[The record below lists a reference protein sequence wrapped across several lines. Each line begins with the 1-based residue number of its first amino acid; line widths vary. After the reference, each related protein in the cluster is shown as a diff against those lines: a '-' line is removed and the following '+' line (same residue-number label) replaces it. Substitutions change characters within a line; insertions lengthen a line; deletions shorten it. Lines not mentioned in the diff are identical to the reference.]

1 MDSRQD
7 DGFFAAY
14 VAPIAAPS
22 QKRPGGMRRSPM
34 FTPARRRSAA
44 PALVVSALALVIAAA
59 GPSASVQARTNVS
72 RVPAGTSGQPWRNPH
87 QPAQVRASELLAAL
101 STDQKIQLALG
112 NFAALASFGV
122 PVLNADD
129 GPDGLRNHGTTA
141 MPSGQALA
149 ATFDR
154 ALAFAYGQVVGSEAR
169 GEGFNEWLGPAV
181 DIARTPLAGRQ
192 PEAEGEDPYL
202 AGNTS
207 AQVVRGAQGQHI
219 ISTLKHYTAYNQ
231 DWGRIG
237 LQTTVPSPFV
247 RGPGVNVAVS
257 ERALQEIYE
266 APFRT
271 AVQQGHVDSVMCSYN
286 QINGLPSC
294 ENPATLGDLKQGGG
308 LKGFVVPDF
317 GFAVRDP
324 LAAALAGVD
333 LPALPGGGSGGLTA
347 AEFTS
352 GQIPA
357 SRLDDIDLRILY
369 AIFDSGVFDNPLPAT
384 PSTEV
389 SAPAHQ
395 QVAAQVAE
403 AGMVLLKND
412 HQVLPLSGKVRS
424 VAVIGPSGDDAVF
437 VTGGS
442 AGVPLAAGQAVTP
455 LAGITARAASAGIQV
470 TSAQGS
476 AGDVAA
482 PALVPSSALT
492 PSSGTGPGLLGT
504 YWSNG
509 DFSGAPVATRVDPAV
524 DLSAAP
530 SETGALWSAK
540 WTGTLTPTETGLY
553 RFSLAESGIATLK
566 IAGQTFGPAYR
577 EATQFIVGPHYVLQG
592 AVRLTAGTP
601 VPVEIDYSSISGL
614 FSQEIHFGWEP
625 PSQSGI
631 PAAVAAA
638 RQADVA
644 VVFAND
650 AQGEG
655 MDRASLSLPGDQ
667 DQLISAVADANRHTV
682 VVLNTGGPV
691 LMPWLHSV
699 DGVLE
704 AWYPG
709 QTFGTA
715 IAAVLFGDADPAGR
729 LPVTFPASD
738 TQGPAPATRPQ
749 HYPGVN
755 GVVSYDEGLDVGY
768 RWYDATRQQPLFPF
782 GYGLSYQSF
791 AVSGVHAAYDPHGGD
806 VTVVATVTNTSWR
819 SGPATLELY
828 LVSPPAAQE
837 PPKQLKGY
845 SNVDLAPGQSKLV
858 RFRLSASNLAYYDPN
873 SSQFTVAPGRYTV
886 LAGTSSTELDHAA
899 SFKVGP

>member
-1 MDSRQD
+1 
-7 DGFFAAY
+7 
-14 VAPIAAPS
+14 
-22 QKRPGGMRRSPM
+22 M
-34 FTPARRRSAA
+34 FTLPRRRKAA
-44 PALVVSALALVIAAA
+44 AAAVSALALVITAA
-59 GPSASVQARTNVS
+59 GLSASAQAATNAPSAS
-72 RVPAGTSGQPWRNPH
+72 AGTPGQPWRNPG
-87 QPAQVRASELLAAL
+87 QPAAVRADELLAAL

-122 PVLNADD
+122 PAVTADD
-129 GPDGLRNHGTTA
+129 GPDGLRNPGTTA

-154 ALAFAYGQVVGSEAR
+154 ALAYAYGQVVGSEAR

-192 PEAEGEDPYL
+192 PEAEGEDPFL

-207 AQVVRGAQGQHI
+207 AQVVLGAQGQHI

-231 DWGRIG
+231 DFGRIG
-237 LQTTVPSPFV
+237 FENAPSQFA
-247 RGPGVNVAVS
+247 RGPAVNVAVS

-271 AVQQGHVDSVMCSYN
+271 AVQQGHLDSVMCSYN

-294 ENPATLGDLKQGGG
+294 QNPATLGDLKQSSNLSQGSG
-308 LKGFVVPDF
+308 LQGFVVPDF

-324 LAAALAGVD
+324 VAAAQAGVD

-347 AEFTS
+347 ADFTS
-352 GQIPA
+352 GQITA
-357 SRLDDIDLRILY
+357 ARLDDIDRRILF
-369 AIFDSGVFDNPLPAT
+369 AVFDSGVFDYPLPAT
-384 PSTEV
+384 PATEV
-389 SAPAHQ
+389 STPAHQ

-412 HQVLPLSGKVRS
+412 QQVLPLSGKARS
-424 VAVIGPSGDDAVF
+424 IAVIGPSGSDAVF
-437 VTGGS
+437 TTGGS

-455 LAGITARAASAGIQV
+455 LAGITARAASAGVQV
-470 TSAQGS
+470 TSATGS

-482 PALVPSSALT
+482 PTLVPSSALT
-492 PSSGTGPGLLGT
+492 PASGTGPGLLGS

-509 DFSGAPVATRVDPAV
+509 DFSGTPVLTQVDPTV

-530 SETGALWSAK
+530 SQTGALWSAK
-540 WTGTLTPTETGLY
+540 WTGTITPAETGLY

-592 AVRLTAGTP
+592 TVRLTAGTP

-614 FSQEIHFGWEP
+614 FSQEIHFGWQT

-638 RQADVA
+638 RAADVA
-644 VVFAND
+644 IVFAND

-655 MDRASLSLPGDQ
+655 MDRTSLSLPGDQ
-667 DQLISAVADANRHTV
+667 NQLIQAVADANRRTI

-691 LMPWLHSV
+691 LMPWLHAV
-699 DGVLE
+699 DGVVE

-715 IAAVLFGDADPAGR
+715 IAAVLFGDANPAGR

-738 TQGPAPATRPQ
+738 TQGPAPATQPQ

-755 GVVSYDEGLDVGY
+755 GTESYDEGLDVGY
-768 RWYDATRQQPLFPF
+768 RWYDATGQQPLFPF
-782 GYGLSYQSF
+782 GYGLSYEHF
-791 AVSGVHAAYDPHGGD
+791 AVSGVRASYDPRDGSAT
-806 VTVVATVTNTSWR
+806 VTATVTNTSSR
-819 SGPATLELY
+819 TGPATVELY
-828 LVSPPAAQE
+828 LASPPAAQE

-845 SNVDLAPGQSKLV
+845 SKVDLGPGQSKLV
-858 RFRLSASNLAYYDPN
+858 VFRLTSGDLAYYDTN
-873 SSQFTVAPGRYTV
+873 SSKFTVAPGHYTV
-886 LAGTSSTELDHAA
+886 LVGTSSTELDHSAN
-899 SFKVGP
+899 FKVGT

>member
-1 MDSRQD
+1 
-7 DGFFAAY
+7 
-14 VAPIAAPS
+14 
-22 QKRPGGMRRSPM
+22 M
-34 FTPARRRSAA
+34 FTPARRRNAA

-72 RVPAGTSGQPWRNPH
+72 RVSADTSGQPWRNPH

-122 PVLNADD
+122 PALSSDD
-129 GPDGLRNHGTTA
+129 GPDGLRNPGTTA

-271 AVQQGHVDSVMCSYN
+271 AVRQGGVDSVMCSYN
-286 QINGLPSC
+286 QINGVPSC
-294 ENPATLGDLKQGGG
+294 ENPTTLGDLKQGDG

-324 LAAALAGVD
+324 VPAALAGVD
-333 LPALPGGGSGGLTA
+333 LPGLPGAPSGLTA
-347 AEFTS
+347 ADFTS

-357 SRLDDIDLRILY
+357 ARLDDIDLRILF
-369 AIFDSGVFDNPLPAT
+369 AIFDSSVFDYPLPAT

-389 SAPAHQ
+389 STPAHQ

-412 HQVLPLSGKVRS
+412 HHVLPLSGKVHS
-424 VAVIGPSGDDAVF
+424 IAVIGPSGDDAVF

-442 AGVPLAAGQAVTP
+442 AGVPLAPGQAVTP
-455 LAGITARAASAGIQV
+455 LAGITARAASAGVQV
-470 TSAQGS
+470 TASQGS
-476 AGDVAA
+476 AGDVAS
-482 PALVPSSALT
+482 PTLVPSSVLT

-504 YWSNG
+504 YWSTG
-509 DFSGAPVATRVDPAV
+509 DFSGTPALTRVDPTV

-530 SETGALWSAK
+530 SQTGALWSAK
-540 WTGTLTPTETGLY
+540 WTGTLTPAETGLY

-577 EATQFIVGPHYVLQG
+577 EATQFLVGPHYVLQG

-614 FSQEIHFGWEP
+614 FSQEIHFGWQT

-638 RQADVA
+638 READVA
-644 VVFAND
+644 IVFAND

-667 DQLISAVADANRHTV
+667 DQLIEAVADANRHTI

-691 LMPWLHSV
+691 LMPWLREV
-699 DGVLE
+699 DGVIE

-715 IAAVLFGDADPAGR
+715 IAAVLFGDADPGGR

-738 TQGPAPATRPQ
+738 TQGPAPATQPQ

-768 RWYDATRQQPLFPF
+768 RWYDATGQRPLFPF
-782 GYGLSYQSF
+782 GYGLSYEHF
-791 AVSGVHAAYDPHGGD
+791 AVSGVRAFCDPFRGGA
-806 VTVVATVTNTSWR
+806 TVVARVTNTSAR
-819 SGPATLELY
+819 PGPATLELY
-828 LVSPPAAQE
+828 LASPPAAQE

-845 SNVDLAPGQSKLV
+845 ANVDLAPGQSKLV
-858 RFRLSASNLAYYDPN
+858 VFRLSRADLSYYDTN
-873 SSQFTVAPGRYTV
+873 ISRFTVAAGRYTV
-886 LAGTSSTELDHAA
+886 LVGTSSTELDHTA
-899 SFKVGP
+899 SFTAGH

>member
-1 MDSRQD
+1 
-7 DGFFAAY
+7 
-14 VAPIAAPS
+14 
-22 QKRPGGMRRSPM
+22 M
-34 FTPARRRSAA
+34 FTSARRRNAA
-44 PALVVSALALVIAAA
+44 PALAVTALALVITA
-59 GPSASVQARTNVS
+59 GPSVSVQARTNVS
-72 RVPAGTSGQPWRNPH
+72 RVVADTSGQPWRNPH
-87 QPAQVRASELLAAL
+87 QLAEARAHELLAAL

-112 NFAALASFGV
+112 NFAALESFGV
-122 PVLNADD
+122 PALNADD
-129 GPDGLRNHGTTA
+129 GPDGLRNPGTTA

-192 PEAEGEDPYL
+192 PEAEGEDPFL

-219 ISTLKHYTAYNQ
+219 IATLKHYTAYNQ

-237 LQTTVPSPFV
+237 LEIAPSPFV

-271 AVQQGHVDSVMCSYN
+271 AVRQGGLDSVMCSYN
-286 QINGLPSC
+286 QINGVPSC
-294 ENPATLGDLKQGGG
+294 ENPTTLGDLKQGGG

-324 LAAALAGVD
+324 VPAALAGVD
-333 LPALPGGGSGGLTA
+333 LPGLPGAPSGLTA
-347 AEFTS
+347 ADFTS

-357 SRLDDIDLRILY
+357 ARLDDIDLRILF
-369 AIFDSGVFDNPLPAT
+369 AIFDSGVFDYPLPAT
-384 PSTEV
+384 PSAEV
-389 SAPAHQ
+389 STPAHQ

-403 AGMVLLKND
+403 AGMVLLKNN
-412 HQVLPLSGKVRS
+412 HHVLPLSGNVHS
-424 VAVIGPSGDDAVF
+424 IAVIGPSGNDAVF

-442 AGVPLAAGQAVTP
+442 AGVPLASGQAVTP
-455 LAGITARAASAGIQV
+455 LAGITARAASAGIHV
-470 TSAQGS
+470 TAAQGS
-476 AGDVAA
+476 AGDVAS
-482 PALVPSSALT
+482 PTLVPSSALT
-492 PSSGTGPGLLGT
+492 PGSGTGPGLLGT

-509 DFSGAPVATRVDPAV
+509 DFSGTPVLTRVDPTV

-530 SETGALWSAK
+530 SQTGALWSAR
-540 WTGTLTPTETGLY
+540 WTGTLTPAETGLY

-577 EATQFIVGPHYVLQG
+577 EATQFLVGPHYVLQG

-614 FSQEIHFGWEP
+614 FSQEIHFGWQT

-638 RQADVA
+638 RRADVA
-644 VVFAND
+644 IVFAND

-655 MDRASLSLPGDQ
+655 MDRAALSLPGDQ
-667 DQLISAVADANRHTV
+667 DQLIEAVASASRHTI

-691 LMPWLHSV
+691 LMPWLHAV
-699 DGVLE
+699 DGALE

-715 IAAVLFGDADPAGR
+715 IAAVLFGDANPGGR

-738 TQGPAPATRPQ
+738 TQGPAPVTQPR

-768 RWYDATRQQPLFPF
+768 RWYDATGQRPLFPF
-782 GYGLSYQSF
+782 GYGLSYEHF
-791 AVSGVHAAYDPHGGD
+791 AVSGVHAFYDRFRGGAI
-806 VTVVATVTNTSWR
+806 VVARVTNTSSR
-819 SGPATLELY
+819 PGPATLELY
-828 LVSPPAAQE
+828 LASPPAAQE
-837 PPKQLKGY
+837 PPRQLKGY
-845 SNVDLAPGQSKLV
+845 AKVDLAPGQSKLV
-858 RFRLSASNLAYYDPN
+858 VFRLNSGDLAYYDSN
-873 SSQFTVAPGRYTV
+873 SGQFTVAPGRYTV
-886 LAGTSSTELDHAA
+886 LVGTSSTDPDHAA
-899 SFKVGP
+899 TFAVGQRSH

>member
-1 MDSRQD
+1 M
-7 DGFFAAY
+7 
-14 VAPIAAPS
+14 V
-22 QKRPGGMRRSPM
+22 
-34 FTPARRRSAA
+34 TLTRRRSAA
-44 PALVVSALALVIAAA
+44 AAVVSALALVIAAA
-59 GPSASVQARTNVS
+59 GLPAFAQARTS
-72 RVPAGTSGQPWRNPH
+72 APRAGADDSGQPWRNPG
-87 QPAQVRASELLAAL
+87 QPAQVRAHELLAAL

-112 NFAALASFGV
+112 NFTALASFGV

-129 GPDGLRNHGTTA
+129 GPDGLRNPGTTA
-141 MPSGQALA
+141 MPSGQSLA

-202 AGNTS
+202 AGNTA
-207 AQVVRGAQGQHI
+207 AQVVLGAQGQHV

-231 DWGRIG
+231 DFGRIG
-237 LQTTVPSPFV
+237 FENAPSQFA
-247 RGPGVNVAVS
+247 RGPSVSVAVS

-286 QINGLPSC
+286 QINGVPSC
-294 ENPATLGDLKQGGG
+294 ENPATLGDLKQGGDLSQGG

-324 LAAALAGVD
+324 VAAALAGVD
-333 LPALPGGGSGGLTA
+333 LPGLPGAPSGLTA
-347 AEFTS
+347 ADFTS
-352 GQIPA
+352 GAIPA
-357 SRLDDIDLRILY
+357 ARLDDIDLRILY

-389 SAPAHQ
+389 STPAHQ

-412 HQVLPLSGKVRS
+412 RQVLPLSGHVHS

-442 AGVPLAAGQAVTP
+442 AGVPLAPGQAVTP
-455 LAGITARAASAGIQV
+455 LAGITARAASAGVQV
-470 TSAQGS
+470 SAVQGS
-476 AGDVAA
+476 AGDVAS
-482 PALVPSSALT
+482 PVLVPAAALA
-492 PSSGTGPGLLGT
+492 PSSGTGPGLSGS

-509 DFSGAPVATRVDPAV
+509 DFSGAPVLTRVDPTV

-530 SETGALWSAK
+530 AGTGALWSAR
-540 WTGTLTPTETGLY
+540 WTGTLTPDQTGLY

-592 AVRLTAGTP
+592 TVRLTAGVP

-614 FSQEIHFGWEP
+614 FSQEIHFGWQT

-638 RQADVA
+638 RAADVA

-655 MDRASLSLPGDQ
+655 MDRTSLSLPGDQ
-667 DQLISAVADANRHTV
+667 DQLIEAVADANRHTV

-691 LMPWLHSV
+691 LMPWLHEV
-699 DGVLE
+699 AGVLE

-738 TQGPAPATRPQ
+738 TQGPAPASQPQ
-749 HYPGVN
+749 HYPGVS

-768 RWYDATRQQPLFPF
+768 RWYDATGQQPLYPF
-782 GYGLSYQSF
+782 GYGLSYEHF
-791 AVSGVHAAYDPHGGD
+791 AVSGVHAAHDPHGGAT
-806 VTVVATVTNTSWR
+806 VTATVTNTSAR
-819 SGPATLELY
+819 SGPATVELY

-845 SNVDLAPGQSKLV
+845 ANVDLAPGQSKLV
-858 RFRLSASNLAYYDPN
+858 LFRLSPGDLAYYDTG
-873 SSQFTVAPGRYTV
+873 SSQFTVAPGHYAV
-886 LAGTSSTELDHAA
+886 LVGTSSTELDQTA
-899 SFKVGP
+899 SFQVGR

>member
-1 MDSRQD
+1 
-7 DGFFAAY
+7 
-14 VAPIAAPS
+14 
-22 QKRPGGMRRSPM
+22 M
-34 FTPARRRSAA
+34 FTLARRRNI
-44 PALVVSALALVIAAA
+44 VSALAVSVLAVLIAVGGSSVSSPARGNVLLA
-59 GPSASVQARTNVS
+59 G
-72 RVPAGTSGQPWRNPH
+72 GGGSGQPWRNPD
-87 QPAQVRASELLAAL
+87 QPPGVRANELLAAL

-122 PVLNADD
+122 PGLNADD
-129 GPDGLRNHGTTA
+129 GPDGLRNPGTTA

-154 ALAFAYGQVVGSEAR
+154 ALARAYGQVVGSEAR

-192 PEAEGEDPYL
+192 PEAEGEDPFL
-202 AGNTS
+202 AGNTA
-207 AQVVRGAQGQHI
+207 AQVIRGAQSQHI

-237 LQTTVPSPFV
+237 FEIAPSPFV
-247 RGPGVNVAVS
+247 RGPGVNAVVS

-271 AVQQGHVDSVMCSYN
+271 AVRHGGVDSVMCSYN

-294 ENPATLGDLKQGGG
+294 ENPTTLGDLKQDDG
-308 LKGFVVPDF
+308 LRGFVVPDF

-324 LAAALAGVD
+324 VTAALAGVD
-333 LPALPGGGSGGLTA
+333 LPALPGNSSGLTA
-347 AEFTS
+347 ADFTS
-352 GQIPA
+352 GTIPA
-357 SRLDDIDLRILY
+357 SRLDDIDRRILY
-369 AIFDSGVFDNPLPAT
+369 AIFASGVFDYPLPAT

-389 SAPAHQ
+389 STPQHQ
-395 QVAAQVAE
+395 QVATQVAE

-412 HQVLPLSGKVRS
+412 HQVLPLSKSVRS
-424 VAVIGPSGDDAVF
+424 IALIGPTGNDAVF

-442 AGVPLAAGQAVTP
+442 AGVPLAPGQAVTP
-455 LAGITARAASAGIQV
+455 LAGITARAVSAGVQV
-470 TSAQGS
+470 TSVPGS
-476 AGDVAA
+476 AGDVAS
-482 PALVPSSALT
+482 PTLVPSSALT
-492 PSSGTGPGLLGT
+492 PSSGTGSGLLGM
-504 YWSNG
+504 YWNNG
-509 DFSGAPVATRVDPAV
+509 DFNGPPVLTRVDPTI
-524 DLSAAP
+524 DLSGAP
-530 SETGALWSAK
+530 AQTGALWSAK
-540 WTGTLTPTETGLY
+540 WTGTLTPGETGLY

-577 EATQFIVGPHYVLQG
+577 EATQFLVGPHYVLQG
-592 AVRLTAGTP
+592 AVRLTAGQP

-614 FSQEIHFGWEP
+614 FSQEIHFGWQT

-631 PAAVAAA
+631 PGAVQAA
-638 RQADVA
+638 RHADVA
-644 VVFAND
+644 IVFANE

-667 DQLISAVADANRHTV
+667 DQLIEAVANANRHTI

-691 LMPWLHSV
+691 LMPWLHAV

-738 TQGPAPATRPQ
+738 TQGPAPATQPQ

-768 RWYDATRQQPLFPF
+768 RWYDATGQQPLFPF

-791 AVSGVHAAYDPHGGD
+791 AVSGVNASYDRSSG
-806 VTVVATVTNTSWR
+806 VATVAARVTNTS
-819 SGPATLELY
+819 SQAGPATLELY

-845 SNVDLAPGQSKLV
+845 ARVDLAPGQSRLV
-858 RFRLSASNLAYYDPN
+858 MFRLQASDLAYFDQGSN
-873 SSQFTVAPGRYTV
+873 RFTVAPGRYTV
-886 LAGTSSTELDHAA
+886 LVGTSSTELGHAA
-899 SFKVGP
+899 SFQVGQLGG

>member
-1 MDSRQD
+1 
-7 DGFFAAY
+7 
-14 VAPIAAPS
+14 
-22 QKRPGGMRRSPM
+22 M
-34 FTPARRRSAA
+34 FTLVRRRKF
-44 PALVVSALALVIAAA
+44 VSALAVSVLALLVAA
-59 GPSASVQARTNVS
+59 GGSPASAQARSAV
-72 RVPAGTSGQPWRNPH
+72 SGQPWRNPD
-87 QPAQVRASELLAAL
+87 QPPGIRANELLAAL

-122 PVLNADD
+122 PELKADD
-129 GPDGLRNHGTTA
+129 GPDGLRNPGTTA

-154 ALAFAYGQVVGSEAR
+154 SLASAYGQVVGAEAR

-181 DIARTPLAGRQ
+181 DIDRTPLAGRQ
-192 PEAEGEDPYL
+192 PEAEGEDPFL
-202 AGNTS
+202 AGNTA
-207 AQVVRGAQGQHI
+207 AQVIRGAQSQHI

-237 LQTTVPSPFV
+237 FEIAPSPFV
-247 RGPGVNVAVS
+247 RGPATSVAVS

-286 QINGLPSC
+286 QINGVPSC
-294 ENPATLGDLKQGGG
+294 ENPTTLGDLKQGGG
-308 LKGFVVPDF
+308 LRGFVVPDF

-324 LAAALAGVD
+324 VAAALAGVD
-333 LPALPGGGSGGLTA
+333 LPALPGNSSGLTA
-347 AEFTS
+347 ADFAS
-352 GQIPA
+352 GKIPA
-357 SRLDDIDLRILY
+357 SRLDDIDRRILY
-369 AIFDSGVFDNPLPAT
+369 AIFASGVFDHPLPAN

-389 SAPAHQ
+389 STLQHQ
-395 QVAAQVAE
+395 QVATRVAE
-403 AGMVLLKND
+403 ASMVLLKND
-412 HQVLPLSGKVRS
+412 HQVLPLSGHVHS
-424 VAVIGPSGDDAVF
+424 IALIGPAGNDAVF

-455 LAGITARAASAGIQV
+455 QAGITARATSAGVQV
-470 TSAQGS
+470 TSVQGS
-476 AGDVAA
+476 AGDVAS
-482 PALVPSSALT
+482 PTLVPSSALT
-492 PSSGTGPGLLGT
+492 PGSGTGAGLLGT
-504 YWSNG
+504 YWNNG
-509 DFSGAPVATRVDPAV
+509 DFSGTPVLTRVDPTV

-530 SETGALWSAK
+530 AQTGALWSAK
-540 WTGTLTPTETGLY
+540 WTGTLTPAETGLY

-577 EATQFIVGPHYVLQG
+577 EATQFLVGPHYVLQG
-592 AVRLTAGTP
+592 TVRLTAGKP
-601 VPVEIDYSSISGL
+601 VPVEIDYSSISAL
-614 FSQEIHFGWEP
+614 FSQEIHFGWQT

-631 PAAVAAA
+631 AAAAAAA
-638 RQADVA
+638 RRADVA
-644 VVFAND
+644 IVFAND

-655 MDRASLSLPGDQ
+655 MDRTSLSLPGDQ
-667 DQLISAVADANRHTV
+667 DQLIDAVANANHRTI

-691 LMPWLHSV
+691 LMPWLHAV

-738 TQGPAPATRPQ
+738 TQGPAPATQPQ

-755 GVVSYDEGLDVGY
+755 GVESYDEGLDVGY
-768 RWYDATRQQPLFPF
+768 RWYDATGQRPLFPF

-791 AVSGVHAAYDPHGGD
+791 GVSGVTASYDRSRG
-806 VTVVATVTNTSWR
+806 VATVTARVTNTS
-819 SGPATLELY
+819 SQAGPVTLELY
-828 LVSPPAAQE
+828 LASPRAAQE

-845 SNVDLAPGQSKLV
+845 AKVDLAPGQSRLV
-858 RFRLSASNLAYYDPN
+858 LFRLGPGDLAYYDQGSN
-873 SSQFTVAPGRYTV
+873 HFAVAAGRYTV
-886 LAGTSSTELDHAA
+886 LVGTSSAELGHAA
-899 SFKVGP
+899 SFDVGQPGG